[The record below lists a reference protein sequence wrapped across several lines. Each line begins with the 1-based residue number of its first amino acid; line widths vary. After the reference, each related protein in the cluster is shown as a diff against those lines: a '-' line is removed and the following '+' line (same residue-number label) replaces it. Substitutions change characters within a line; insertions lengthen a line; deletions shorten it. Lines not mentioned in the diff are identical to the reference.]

1 MVCKVPKNPPALSWE
16 QYSER
21 RDKKTA
27 FAMLCTAHH
36 EAGRAVAAW
45 KFGRPVNTILSCCV
59 GGSGKR
65 FLPSLDDWSAIPQ
78 CSDKVRFMQ
87 EKRLRVE
94 CLKLL
99 AGQAAESCYRENALG
114 IILRNDMDVFLSK
127 DVEVIRAIEL
137 VSHVMDC
144 PKESAEIFISN
155 YYMPDAGRYVRE
167 PKIWDAIEKVV
178 DALINAPQDYI
189 TAEDVYALLAR
200 ITKERKAKER
210 EERDQSNRVKITADD
225 AH

>member
-1 MVCKVPKNPPALSWE
+1 MVSKAPQNPPALSWE

-21 RDKKTA
+21 HNKKTT
-27 FAMLCTAHH
+27 FSMLCTAYY

-65 FLPSLDDWSAIPQ
+65 FLPSLDDWSAISQ
-78 CSDKVRFMQ
+78 CRDKVRFMQ

-94 CLKLL
+94 ILKLL
-99 AGQAAESCYRENALG
+99 AGQAAESCYRTSGEPIIFHNNME
-114 IILRNDMDVFLSK
+114 ILRKN
-127 DVEVIRAIEL
+127 VEVVRAIEL
-137 VSHVMDC
+137 VSRVMDC
-144 PKESAEIFISN
+144 PSESAEIFISN
-155 YYMPDAGRYVRE
+155 YYMAEAGRFVRE

-189 TAEDVYALLAR
+189 TAEDVYALLAQ
-200 ITKERKAKER
+200 ITKERKEKER
-210 EERDQSNRVKITADD
+210 EERLLNHRVKITVGD